1 MHKRLVIVDG
11 NALIHRAYH
20 ALPKL
25 TTKKGQVVNA
35 VYGSLLAFF
44 KVIKDFNPDF
54 ICACFDVPAPT
65 FRHKEFKQY
74 KAHRVKTPED
84 LVGQISKTKKVLQ
97 VFSVPIFEQEGYEA
111 DDLIGTIANKSQNSN
126 VKIQNHI
133 SNLKSDETKN
143 LEIII
148 LTGDLDLLQLVNKN
162 TKACIFK
169 KGIKHTVLYDEN
181 KVQERYGL
189 SPALLSDYK
198 ALVGDASDNIPGVPG
213 VGPKTATMLLKEFG
227 TLENLYEKLKI
238 ENSLEIENC
247 KLKISPRVKKFLR
260 EGRKQAFLSKMLAEI
275 RCDVPINFDLQKC
288 EWKDYNKEK
297 AVKMLEQWE
306 FHSLIK
312 RLPQTEN
319 KSQNSL
325 FK

>member
-54 ICACFDVPAPT
+54 ICACFDLPAPT

-74 KAHRVKTPED
+74 KAHRVKTSGEIIQ
-84 LVGQISKTKKVLQ
+84 QIPKVKQVLK
-97 VFSVPIFEQEGYEA
+97 VFSVSIFEQEGFEA
-111 DDLIGTIANKSQNSN
+111 DDLIGTLALQAADIGR
-126 VKIQNHI
+126 IGPI
-133 SNLKSDETKN
+133 GPI
-143 LEIII
+143 EIII

-162 TKACIFK
+162 TKACMFK
-169 KGIKHTVLYDEN
+169 KGIKHTVLYDRS

-189 SPALLSDYK
+189 SPALLPDYK

-213 VGPKTATMLLKEFG
+213 VGPKTAAMLLKEFG
-227 TLENLYEKLKI
+227 SLEGIYEHISPMGPIGPMGPVPAGQAQKLKDY
-238 ENSLEIENC
+238 
-247 KLKISPRVKKFLR
+247 K
-260 EGRKQAFLSKMLAEI
+260 KQAFLSKMLATI
-275 RCDVPINFDLQKC
+275 RLDVPVNFDLQKC

-297 AVKMLEQWE
+297 AVEMLEK
-306 FHSLIK
+306 FGFKSLIK
-312 RLPQTEN
+312 RLPGLPEKKTG
-319 KSQNSL
+319 KL
-325 FK
+325 F